1 MYENHSTTNTE
12 TVGRYTARTFGW
24 MFLGLAVTFAVMVAA
39 YMTGLSLALLSAP
52 AIIVLTLVE
61 LAVVFKLSASVGKI
75 SVGMSRGLF
84 FLYAVIN
91 GLVFST
97 YFLYFKVPSLVFAFG
112 VTALYFG
119 VMAAVGY
126 FTSVDLSR
134 IGTLLFG
141 GLILLI
147 IFNLLGMFFGFGA
160 AERLICFAGV
170 ALFLAF
176 TAYDTQKIKAYYTA
190 YQYDAQMLASVSI
203 FAALQLYLDFINLF
217 VHILRIFGNRD

>member
-1 MYENHSTTNTE
+1 MYENNPATNTE

-39 YMTGLSLALLSAP
+39 YMTGLSLALLSVP
-52 AIIVLTLVE
+52 AILVLTLVE

-134 IGTLLFG
+134 IRTLLFG

-147 IFNLLGMFFGFGA
+147 VFNLLGMFFGFGA
-160 AERLICFAGV
+160 TERLICFAGV

-176 TAYDTQKIKAYYTA
+176 TAYDTQKIKAYYAA
-190 YQYDAQMLASVSI
+190 YQYDARMLASVSI

-217 VHILRIFGNRD
+217 VHILRIFGDRN